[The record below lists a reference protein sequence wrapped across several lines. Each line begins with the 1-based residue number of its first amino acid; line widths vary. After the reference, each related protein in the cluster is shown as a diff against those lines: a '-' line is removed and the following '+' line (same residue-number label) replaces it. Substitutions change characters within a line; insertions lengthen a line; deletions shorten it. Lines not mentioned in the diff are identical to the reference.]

1 MSEAGMPDLSVTR
14 LAPRGMVTIRADF
27 AAPGAQAALLAATG
41 CVMPG
46 QRRIGFEGD
55 RALAWMS
62 PDEAMLFLPV
72 AEAPGM
78 PAAIAAALGDAPH
91 LAVDVSD
98 ARAIFR
104 IAGPGARMA
113 LAKGAPIDLSPAGFG
128 PGDFRRTRLG
138 QVAAALW
145 MPEAGVLELMC
156 FRSVADFVED
166 WLAMAIRS
174 ADAGLFAES

>member
-1 MSEAGMPDLSVTR
+1 MSEVSVTR
-14 LAPRGMVTIRADF
+14 AAPRGMVTLRADF
-27 AAPGAQAALLAATG
+27 GAQGAQSALLAATG

-46 QRRIGFEGD
+46 QRRIAFQNG

-72 AEAPGM
+72 PEAPGIV
-78 PAAIAAALGDAPH
+78 AAMAEAFAAAAH

-104 IAGPGARMA
+104 VAGPGARAA
-113 LAKGAPIDLSPAGFG
+113 LAKGAPVDLSATGFG

-138 QVAAALW
+138 QIAAAFW
-145 MPEAGVLELMC
+145 MTEDGAFEVMC
-156 FRSVADFVED
+156 FRSVADFVEE
-166 WLAMAIRS
+166 WLRLAAL
-174 ADAGLFAES
+174 DVDTDLFAEG